1 VTENDSS
8 RTLGARE
15 GEKRLQ
21 VMPVGGLKGFDVVP
35 AKVSGAHQIG
45 ATPGENRPALPLSQH
60 IRHQTRVPPIAVGE
74 GVNHHQ
80 AMMKANRK
88 VIGSVRSVF
97 QPIACIAEQAG
108 QSFANL
114 VVRNANVLFAGS
126 VDSCPSPG
134 LVKHAPVKI
143 PYIGLDERIIPAEI
157 VGRERPGICFENILS
172 LPFVEF
178 FLGREVRNEIR
189 LLFGGEGCVS
199 LTVGKEIHRTPRLRS

>member
-1 VTENDSS
+1 MTENDSS

-88 VIGSVRSVF
+88 VIGSTLESDIYIVNNRRTPQQDDDISLF
-97 QPIACIAEQAG
+97 TDGPIEYVEDAQEAVHLV
-108 QSFANL
+108 QSRARPED
-114 VVRNANVLFAGS
+114 VV
-126 VDSCPSPG
+126 
-134 LVKHAPVKI
+134 LVKGSRGMKM
-143 PYIGLDERIIPAEI
+143 ERISDA
-157 VGRERPGICFENILS
+157 LT
-172 LPFVEF
+172 
-178 FLGREVRNEIR
+178 
-189 LLFGGEGCVS
+189 GGQ
-199 LTVGKEIHRTPRLRS
+199 